1 MKYSV
6 LTIVLL
12 AFTGVTQAADCKAVF
27 GDGKQEFILATGSPG
42 ELGLL
47 EELADA
53 FNKDH
58 NSRMCWVKA
67 GSGKS
72 LSLLKAGNV
81 DMAMVHAPA
90 AEKQAVKD
98 GWAAQRTL
106 IGSNEFYL
114 VGPAADKGKVKGAES
129 VAQAYRNIADNQ
141 ALFYTRADNSGTHK
155 KELSI
160 WQSAD
165 IKPAGDWYQPTNDFM
180 RASLKKANAN
190 GGYFMT
196 DSSTWV
202 ATASQLPDLTILFK
216 GDPVLINTYHA
227 LRGADLNDQ
236 GMALSKAFIEFVAS
250 RQGQQIITEYGVK
263 EHGQAMYDNAVV
275 ASKYEG

>member
-6 LTIVLL
+6 LTIALL
-12 AFTGVTQAADCKAVF
+12 AFSGVAQAADCKAVF

-53 FNKDH
+53 FNQDH

-72 LSLLKAGNV
+72 LSLLKAGKV

-114 VGPAADKGKVKGAES
+114 VGPMADKGKVKGAES
-129 VAQAYRNIADNQ
+129 VAQAYRNIADNK

-202 ATASQLPDLTILFK
+202 ATARQLPDLTILFK

-236 GMALSKAFIEFVAS
+236 GVALSKAFIEFVAS
-250 RQGQQIITEYGVK
+250 KQGQQIITEYGVK

-275 ASKYEG
+275 AAKYDH

>member
-6 LTIVLL
+6 LTIALL

-72 LSLLKAGNV
+72 LSLLKAGKV

-114 VGPAADKGKVKGAES
+114 VGPAADKGKVKGTES
-129 VAQAYRNIADNQ
+129 VAQAYRNIANNQ

-165 IKPAGDWYQPTNDFM
+165 IKPAGDWYQQTNDFM

-202 ATASQLPDLTILFK
+202 ATARQLPDLTILFK

-236 GMALSKAFIEFVAS
+236 GVALSKTFIEFVAS
-250 RQGQQIITEYGVK
+250 KQGQQIITEYGVK